1 MKRKQIILLAI
12 VAIVLPVTGFLYHL
26 SNPREFFVSSKQAR
40 PSNFKVDGSTPTYRE
55 LFLDSLVA
63 DEALSTNAPISSFQV
78 TGNKIEAQIKDPSE
92 KSASCSV
99 GKRYQT
105 RKGTSNIFLPTGQS
119 IKLLAIAR
127 NRIEDI
133 QPEGENLVP
142 ATWFDPL
149 SLSEISNPEKLGLT
163 ETPYVW
169 RYYGTLVVAFEM
181 PEEEAGRSI
190 QWHNPHAFDRHMQTR
205 VHEMAR
211 WRKLNGILYYALD
224 YRRILSSPI
233 DIHLTIG
240 CGEPEEVDVDIRQSS
255 QKTPAIFKGTGTQLS
270 VFHFTDG
277 WVKTSGESRTKTSFE
292 WNPQN
297 PKNRKLV
304 RVLTDG
310 IAKLI
315 IPSIRQ
321 TDFLSV

>member
-1 MKRKQIILLAI
+1 
-12 VAIVLPVTGFLYHL
+12 
-26 SNPREFFVSSKQAR
+26 
-40 PSNFKVDGSTPTYRE
+40 
-55 LFLDSLVA
+55 
-63 DEALSTNAPISSFQV
+63 
-78 TGNKIEAQIKDPSE
+78 
-92 KSASCSV
+92 
-99 GKRYQT
+99 
-105 RKGTSNIFLPTGQS
+105 
-119 IKLLAIAR
+119 
-127 NRIEDI
+127 
-133 QPEGENLVP
+133 
-142 ATWFDPL
+142 
-149 SLSEISNPEKLGLT
+149 
-163 ETPYVW
+163 
-169 RYYGTLVVAFEM
+169 M